1 MSKTITKTIQTIVA
15 LNEVAWYDK
24 EKDSCAGL
32 SNMARFNLKRNIK
45 ALREIA
51 DSFYEFRNEEDAKIR
66 DKFTTD
72 EMSEEKM
79 IKDENGNEVPGRVV
93 KDEYLDDLKKVQ
105 EEAQAKL
112 NEILTDTEE
121 VNLYV
126 ISLEDEIE
134 RADMHDVEIPDSVM
148 DMISLFDFEDGE

>member
-24 EKDSCAGL
+24 EKDSYAGL
-32 SNMARFNLKRNIK
+32 SNMARFNLKRNMK

-51 DSFYEFRNEEDAKIR
+51 DNFYEFRNEEDTKIR
-66 DKFTTD
+66 EKFSTD

-79 IKDENGNEVPGRVV
+79 INDENGNEVPGRVV
-93 KDEYLDDLKKVQ
+93 KDEYLDDLNKAR
-105 EEAQAKL
+105 EEAQSKL
-112 NEILTDTEE
+112 NEILNDTEE
-121 VNLYV
+121 VSLYV

-134 RADMHDVEIPDSVM
+134 RADEKGIEIADSVM
-148 DMISLFDFEDGE
+148 DMISLFDSEDGE